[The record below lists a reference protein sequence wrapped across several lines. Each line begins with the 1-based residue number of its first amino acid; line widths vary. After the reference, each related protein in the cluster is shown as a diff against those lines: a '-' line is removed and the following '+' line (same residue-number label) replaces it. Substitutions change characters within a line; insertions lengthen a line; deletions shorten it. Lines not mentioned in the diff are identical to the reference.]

1 MTRRRPLIAGNWKMN
16 GLKASL
22 GEVGA
27 LRRAAEAGEIDHV
40 DMVVCPPYTL
50 IVPVADTLSGTAIAV
65 GGQDCVPQASG
76 AYTGDIAAEMI
87 ADAGGRYVI
96 LGHSERRHF
105 HGEDDAQVRLKA
117 GAVARAGLT
126 AIICVGET
134 RQQRQA
140 GDALALI
147 AGQVEGSL
155 HPDTSA
161 ERLVFAYEPIWAI
174 GSGSTATPDD
184 IAAAHGAIRRRLE
197 TLLPRGSAGVVR
209 ILYGGSVKGSNA
221 AEIACAPDVDGV
233 LVGGASLKAADF
245 LPIAAGFR

>member
-22 GEVGA
+22 GEVAA
-27 LRRAAEAGEIDHV
+27 LRQAAEAGDLDRV

-50 IVPVADTLSGTAIAV
+50 LVPMADALAGTAIAV
-65 GGQDCVPQASG
+65 GGQDCEPQASG
-76 AYTGDIAAEMI
+76 AHTGDIAAEMI

-105 HGEDDAQVRLKA
+105 HGDDDAVVHLKA
-117 GAVARAGLT
+117 GAAARAGLT

-134 RQQRQA
+134 RKQRDA
-140 GDALALI
+140 GDALAVI
-147 AGQVEGSL
+147 AAQVEGSL
-155 HPDTSA
+155 PSDPSA
-161 ERLVFAYEPIWAI
+161 ERIVFAYEPVWAV
-174 GSGSTATPDD
+174 GSGLTPTPAD
-184 IAAAHGAIRRRLE
+184 IAAAHGAIRRCLE
-197 TLLPRGSAGVVR
+197 TLLPTGAETVR
-209 ILYGGSVKGSNA
+209 IIYGGSVKGSNVG
-221 AEIACAPDVDGV
+221 EIARASDVDGV